1 MGRPSDYK
9 PEYAQTAQQLCAN
22 GATDSRLADEFG
34 VSIATIK
41 NWAARY
47 PEFLA
52 ARKTGKE
59 VADEAVE
66 LSLYQRAMGYEHD
79 EVDIRVVEGQ
89 IIETPI
95 RKHYAPD
102 PTAMIFWL
110 KNRKPKEWRDRQEL
124 TGADGKDLVPEL
136 PVQELARELAFI
148 LAKAAQEKG

>member
-1 MGRPSDYK
+1 MGRPTDYK
-9 PEYAQTAQQLCAN
+9 PEYVQTAQELCAN

-41 NWAARY
+41 NCAARY

-66 LSLYQRAMGYEHD
+66 LSLYQRALGYEHD
-79 EVDIRVVEGQ
+79 EIDIRVVEGQ
-89 IIETPI
+89 IVETPI

-124 TGADGKDLVPEL
+124 TGADGKEL
-136 PVQELARELAFI
+136 LPALNPQDVAREIAFLLAQ
-148 LAKAAQEKG
+148 AAEKKD